1 MGIWED
7 CGAVGIETVLYK
19 IIFFFS
25 IQCNYDIFSKRKIE
39 DNVSHAI

>member
-7 CGAVGIETVLYK
+7 CGAVDIETVLYK
-19 IIFFFS
+19 IIFFS
-25 IQCNYDIFSKRKIE
+25 IQCNYNIFSKRKIE